1 MEMLRKKPQ
10 NYKKIRI
17 DVSVYEQRPIKIDN
31 FNEAEENKI
40 KEGVEKRK
48 IKRRE
53 VVENNKLLKKNEA
66 TGR

>member
-10 NYKKIRI
+10 NYKKIGI
-17 DVSVYEQRPIKIDN
+17 DVSVYEQRPIKIDD

>member
-17 DVSVYEQRPIKIDN
+17 DVSVYEQRPIKIDD

-40 KEGVEKRK
+40 KEGVEKIK

>member
-17 DVSVYEQRPIKIDN
+17 DVSVYEQRPIKIDD

>member
-1 MEMLRKKPQ
+1 MEMLRKKTQ

-17 DVSVYEQRPIKIDN
+17 DVSVYEQRPIKIDD

>member
-17 DVSVYEQRPIKIDN
+17 DVSVYEQRPIKKDEY
-31 FNEAEENKI
+31 NEDEENKK

>member
-1 MEMLRKKPQ
+1 MLRKKPQ

-17 DVSVYEQRPIKIDN
+17 DVSVYEQRPIKIDD

>member
-1 MEMLRKKPQ
+1 MLRKKPQ

-17 DVSVYEQRPIKIDN
+17 DVSVYERRPIKIDD

>member
-1 MEMLRKKPQ
+1 MLRKKPQ
-10 NYKKIRI
+10 NYKKIGI
-17 DVSVYEQRPIKIDN
+17 DVSVYEQRPIKIDD

>member
-17 DVSVYEQRPIKIDN
+17 DVSVYERRPIKIDD